1 MREDIQVYG
10 TGFVL
15 GIHQTCMNGSELVV
29 AMRVER
35 DKNIQRVVWWH
46 INNLV

>member
-10 TGFVL
+10 TGFLL

-29 AMRVER
+29 AMKLRET
-35 DKNIQRVVWWH
+35 KTLPRVVWWH
-46 INNLV
+46 I